1 MQLYHYEP
9 YYKFYLGTE
18 ERNDID
24 EENAK
29 KRYGIPAGSTV
40 KKPPLEQCNADEI
53 PIFENDEWKIVKDDF
68 WRPTVEEINYDTGRK
83 MDTFQYIE
91 PNMYDF
97 MKYPSMPQLCNTGL
111 VSMRIHQSLIIINK
125 KFHQCV
131 EMHRLILQ
139 GGGDNT
145 VFSPAKGTAT
155 FSPSTMHEFKTEM
168 ESIIFI
174 MRRVLDSLVQL
185 TDLMV
190 NFSSFEKTKTLGHES
205 IGSVLSPK
213 AKSTPVKGIIM
224 GNEEY
229 EQDTTNFLEISN
241 DLFNGFKHSLMH
253 DESFSQIG
261 DEHPTFVGFL
271 VKYANHKKTIQY
283 HNHNAYHLMMGFQDC
298 IARILRNQE
307 TYRYRTAKKT
317 SA

>member
-1 MQLYHYEP
+1 MQLHHYEQ
-9 YYKFYLGTE
+9 YYKFYLSSE
-18 ERNDID
+18 DRNDID

-29 KRYGIPAGSTV
+29 KGHGIPAGSTT

-68 WRPTVEEINYDTGRK
+68 WRPTVEEINYVAGRK

-97 MKYPSMPQLCNTGL
+97 MKYPSMPQLCNTNL
-111 VSMRIHQSLIIINK
+111 VGMRIHQSLIIINK
-125 KFHQCV
+125 KFNQCV

-139 GGGDNT
+139 GGGNNT
-145 VFSPAKGTAT
+145 VFSPAKGTTT
-155 FSPSTMHEFKTEM
+155 FSPSTIYEFKAEM

-190 NFSSFEKTKTLGHES
+190 NFPSFEKTKTFSNES

-213 AKSTPVKGIIM
+213 AKSTTVKGIIM
-224 GNEEY
+224 GNELY
-229 EQDTTNFLEISN
+229 EQDTTDFLKISN

-253 DESFSQIG
+253 DESFNKIG
-261 DEHPTFVGFL
+261 AEYPTFVGFL
-271 VKYANHKKTIQY
+271 VKYSNHKKTIQY

-298 IARILRNQE
+298 ISRIIRNQE
-307 TYRYRTAKKT
+307 AYRTANNP